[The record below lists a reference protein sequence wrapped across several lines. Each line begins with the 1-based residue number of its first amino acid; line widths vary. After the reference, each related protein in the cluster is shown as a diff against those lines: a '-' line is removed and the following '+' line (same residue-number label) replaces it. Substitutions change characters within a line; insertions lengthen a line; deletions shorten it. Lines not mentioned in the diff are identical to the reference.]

1 MKVKFSIVLLCLILL
16 AGFSHAQ
23 NFNTVQ
29 NLINRQ
35 FPTMKTKVVFK
46 KINFDH
52 YDSANYSCTKNK
64 LSIYAN
70 TINAATY
77 ALYDYVKKYCNS
89 SLSHTGNH
97 VNIPAI
103 LPNTK
108 GNENVTAVYPLRY
121 ALNYCTYN
129 YTMSFWKWED
139 WEKELDWMALNGVN
153 LLLTQMG
160 TEEVWQ
166 KTLTEFGFSDKDI
179 RAFIPGP
186 AFNAWWLMGN
196 LQGWGGPVSDNMI
209 QHWTALQKKI
219 LVRMK
224 ELGIQPVIQG
234 FTGIVPS
241 SLSSYFPSA
250 KLIDQGNWCGFKRPP
265 VLSANDP
272 LFDKMATSYYKNF
285 KDLYGKD
292 FKYLGGDLFHEGGNT
307 TGVNLTE
314 TATKVQKKMIAEFP
328 NAVWVLQGWQ
338 SNPKQQILDGLDP
351 KNTLIIDLL
360 GDNQETWNKRNQYGG
375 FPWIWTTITNFG
387 GKTTSSGNIRRVY
400 EETKKAEQIFGKNL
414 LLKGTG
420 IIPEGIENNAIVYQ
434 WALDKSWQKNEPDFN
449 KNLDAFI
456 LARYGTINKDLKD
469 AWQYLAQTIY
479 SNYKPSA
486 PGGQGGYESI
496 FCARPDMNIKTTSC
510 CGPTNLWYSADVLKK
525 AALSFAK
532 AAATIKPTE
541 GFNFDLV
548 DTWRQVINL
557 KGRIAY
563 DSIIWSFKNTTINSE
578 NRKAVFNRN
587 KKQFLDLL
595 ILQDK
600 WVGTNTYFRVG
611 RWLNQAKNMLPDAA
625 DKKMAEWNARMQ
637 ITLWGPADPTS
648 NYLHEY
654 ANKEWQGILKDLYFA
669 RWVQFFNY
677 IEAGI
682 NGKTFKFPQFFDME
696 KSWIDAQNNYSEK
709 PVGNQKLILKEIVAL
724 LK

>member
-1 MKVKFSIVLLCLILL
+1 MKIKSLIVCLGFILL
-16 AGFSHAQ
+16 FVFSHAQ
-23 NFNTVQ
+23 NFTAVQ

-35 FPTMKTKVVFK
+35 FPAMKDKVILN
-46 KINFDH
+46 KIKFNG
-52 YDSANYSCTKNK
+52 YDSAHYISSKNK
-64 LSIYAN
+64 LTIYAN
-70 TINAATY
+70 TGNAAAY
-77 ALYDYVKKYCNS
+77 ALYDYVKKYCFS
-89 SLSHTGNH
+89 SLSHTGDNI
-97 VNIPAI
+97 NIPSV
-103 LPNTK
+103 LPATNK
-108 GNENVTAVYPLRY
+108 KENITAVFPLRY

-153 LLLTQMG
+153 LMLTQMG

-166 KTLTEFGFSDKDI
+166 KTLSEFGFSDNDI

-196 LQGWGGPVSDNMI
+196 LQGWGGPVSNNMI
-209 QHWTALQKKI
+209 KYWTALQKKI
-219 LVRMK
+219 LLRMK

-272 LFDKMATSYYKNF
+272 LFDKIATSYYKNF
-285 KDLYGKD
+285 KNLYGNE

-307 TGVNLTE
+307 AGVNLTE
-314 TATKVQKKMIAEFP
+314 TATKVQKKMITEFP
-328 NAVWVLQGWQ
+328 DAVWVLQGWQ
-338 SNPKQQILDGLDP
+338 SNPKQQILNGLNP

-360 GDNQETWNKRNQYGG
+360 GDDNETWNQRNQYGG

-400 EETKKAEQIFGKNL
+400 SETKKAEYIFKENL

-420 IIPEGIENNAIVYQ
+420 IIPEGIENNDIVYQ
-434 WALDKSWQKNEPDFN
+434 WALERSWQKNEPEFN
-449 KNLDAFI
+449 KHIDDFI
-456 LARYGTINKDLKD
+456 LARYGTINDDLKN
-469 AWQYLAQTIY
+469 AWSYLTKSIY
-479 SNYKPSA
+479 SNYKPDA

-525 AALSFAK
+525 AALSFTK
-532 AAATIKPTE
+532 AAATIKATE
-541 GFNFDLV
+541 GFQFDLV

-557 KGRIAY
+557 NARIAY
-563 DSIIWSFKNTTINSE
+563 DSIIWSYNSKVVNVDIRKTT
-578 NRKAVFNRN
+578 FNRN
-587 KKQFLDLL
+587 KKLFLDLL
-595 ILQDK
+595 VLQDK
-600 WVGTNTYFRVG
+600 WLGTNKFFRVG

-637 ITLWGPADPTS
+637 ITLWGPADPNT

-654 ANKEWQGILKDLYFA
+654 ANKEWQGILKDLYKE
-669 RWVQFFNY
+669 RWVSFFKF
-677 IEAGI
+677 IEADI
-682 NGKTFKFPQFFDME
+682 EGKSYSFPRFYDME
-696 KSWIDAQNNYSEK
+696 MNWINSNYNYSEK
-709 PVGNQKLILKEIVAL
+709 TLGNQNLILKEI
-724 LK
+724 LKYFK